1 MRSTRLGRKI
11 EQGLGA
17 LLLLAALAIHPA
29 LAHASPPDPSWIPG
43 IYDGADFDDV
53 VLLLASGY
61 PAAAP
66 AVIEAPA
73 PDLPLLG
80 QVAHGREVMPLA
92 PAGFFLRSRAPPAR

>member
-1 MRSTRLGRKI
+1 MRTIRLGRRV

-29 LAHASPPDPSWIPG
+29 LAHASPPDPSWIPA

-53 VLLLASGY
+53 VLLVAAGY

-66 AVIEAPA
+66 AAIEAPA
-73 PDLPLLG
+73 PHLPLIG
-80 QVAHGREVMPLA
+80 QLTHGGEVVPPA
-92 PAGFFLRSRAPPAR
+92 PAGFPLRSRAPPAR

>member
-1 MRSTRLGRKI
+1 MKTTRLGRRI

-53 VLLLASGY
+53 VLLVASGY

-66 AVIEAPA
+66 AAIEAPS
-73 PDLPLLG
+73 PDLPLIG
-80 QVAHGREVMPLA
+80 QPAHGPEAVPAA
-92 PAGFFLRSRAPPAR
+92 PTGGLLRSRAPPAR

>member
-1 MRSTRLGRKI
+1 MRSTRLVRKI

-29 LAHASPPDPSWIPG
+29 LAHASPPDPSWVPG
-43 IYDGADFDDV
+43 IYDGADFDDD

-61 PAAAP
+61 PAAP
-66 AVIEAPA
+66 ATAVEAPA

-80 QVAHGREVMPLA
+80 QVAHGRDVVAPA
-92 PAGFFLRSRAPPAR
+92 PAGCLLRSRAPPAR

>member
-17 LLLLAALAIHPA
+17 LLLLAGLAIHPA

-66 AVIEAPA
+66 AAIEAPA
-73 PDLPLLG
+73 PDLPLLA
-80 QVAHGREVMPLA
+80 QVAHGREAVPLA

>member
-1 MRSTRLGRKI
+1 MRLGRRI

-43 IYDGADFDDV
+43 IYDGDDFDDV
-53 VLLLASGY
+53 VLLVASGC

-66 AVIEAPA
+66 VAIEAPA
-73 PDLPLLG
+73 PDLPLIG
-80 QVAHGREVMPLA
+80 QLAHGLEAVPHA
-92 PAGFFLRSRAPPAR
+92 PSGFSLRSRAPPAR

>member
-1 MRSTRLGRKI
+1 METTRLGRRI

-53 VLLLASGY
+53 VLLVASGC

-66 AVIEAPA
+66 AVIEASA
-73 PDLPLLG
+73 PDLPLIG
-80 QVAHGREVMPLA
+80 QLAHGREVVPAA
-92 PAGFFLRSRAPPAR
+92 PADSLLRSRAPPAR

>member
-1 MRSTRLGRKI
+1 MRATRLGRRI

-17 LLLLAALAIHPA
+17 LLLLVALAIHPA

-43 IYDGADFDDV
+43 IYDDADFDDV
-53 VLLLASGY
+53 VLLVAAGY

-73 PDLPLLG
+73 PDLPLIG
-80 QVAHGREVMPLA
+80 QLAHRAEIVPLA
-92 PAGFFLRSRAPPAR
+92 PAGFALRSRAPPAR